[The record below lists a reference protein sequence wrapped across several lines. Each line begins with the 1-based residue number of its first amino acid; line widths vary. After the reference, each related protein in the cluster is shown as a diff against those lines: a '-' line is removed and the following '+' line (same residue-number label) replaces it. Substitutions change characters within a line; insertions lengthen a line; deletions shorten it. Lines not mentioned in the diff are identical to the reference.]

1 MIYPHAKKQLLQHL
15 KSPKSYQPTDD
26 KLLHNNRVY
35 SHFLSNKTFNKDG
48 LYGKKL
54 QMNYNID
61 KIQPRTTKNSIK
73 NMTLNPDASFLDRSI
88 DASMINLPGSTSAIT
103 MQNFSTDPSKTD
115 GYKTVRIPNQSSAT
129 LDPDTTLTNENA
141 SPIGD
146 RLLEQNQDS
155 KTMQELKNI
164 LQQCKDYKG
173 NSTGEL
179 SEVVENLRIDLGVQ
193 VMKQKFKAAKTIQT
207 AETIHKMKKNF
218 PNILQTIYDED
229 RNRLKEQAEDELA
242 VLKAFEYRKNDTK
255 YYQMLERKK

>member
-1 MIYPHAKKQLLQHL
+1 
-15 KSPKSYQPTDD
+15 
-26 KLLHNNRVY
+26 
-35 SHFLSNKTFNKDG
+35 
-48 LYGKKL
+48 
-54 QMNYNID
+54 
-61 KIQPRTTKNSIK
+61 
-73 NMTLNPDASFLDRSI
+73 
-88 DASMINLPGSTSAIT
+88 
-103 MQNFSTDPSKTD
+103 
-115 GYKTVRIPNQSSAT
+115 
-129 LDPDTTLTNENA
+129 
-141 SPIGD
+141 
-146 RLLEQNQDS
+146 
-155 KTMQELKNI
+155 MQELKNI

-255 YYQMLERKK
+255 YY